1 MKRIALF
8 LCLFISTLCSF
19 ALETKKVAILE
30 VVDKE
35 NKLSYHQKLMLRSRL
50 AEEVNKASGFETY
63 DRSNIDAIMS
73 EHNFQRT
80 GFVSPDQIRQLGK
93 MAGASYILVIEGAV
107 SSQGSLF
114 VSATVLDVE
123 SAQMA
128 VAASENIPTTETG
141 LIQGCANLAN
151 KLFREL
157 KAETDSSEK
166 AEEAEKAKYYVS
178 KNKKE
183 YIYMGNSMN
192 SKAYAG
198 FLKNNCPEAYKQ
210 YMKGKK
216 MKVAGWAVFG
226 TGLAVAAGGAFYK
239 GYLEIQ
245 WDKLE
250 RLWAITY
257 EREQKYKTYS
267 IVSYAIMG
275 AGGAVLLS
283 SIPILCVGEKR
294 KQKSMSIYNKQC
306 SSPSIPP
313 ITFNLTAGQNGLG
326 VAMNF

>member
-8 LCLFISTLCSF
+8 LCLYISTLCSF

-30 VVDKE
+30 VVDRE

-50 AEEVNKASGFETY
+50 AEEVNKASGFEAY

-192 SKAYAG
+192 DKVYAN

-216 MKVAGWAVFG
+216 IFW
-226 TGLAVAAGGAFYK
+226 LH
-239 GYLEIQ
+239 
-245 WDKLE
+245 
-250 RLWAITY
+250 
-257 EREQKYKTYS
+257 
-267 IVSYAIMG
+267 
-275 AGGAVLLS
+275 
-283 SIPILCVGEKR
+283 
-294 KQKSMSIYNKQC
+294 
-306 SSPSIPP
+306 
-313 ITFNLTAGQNGLG
+313 
-326 VAMNF
+326 